1 MANKQK
7 FYVVWR
13 GIKPGIYFTWEECKA
28 QINKIPNPA
37 YKSFETKE
45 QAIWAFE
52 NMKEQYS
59 APLKIEENS
68 IAVDASCI
76 GNPGLMEYRGVE
88 TITKKEIFRVGPYR
102 DGTNNIGEFLALVHA
117 LAFFEKQNNL
127 ETIIYTDSQTAM
139 SWVKNKKAKSNLKIT
154 PNNKIVFDLIIRA
167 ENWLKSHD
175 HRNKIIKWPT
185 ELWGEIPADFGRK

>member
-37 YKSFETKE
+37 YKFIENKE
-45 QAIWAFE
+45 KSIRAFE

-59 APLKIEENS
+59 DPLKIEENS